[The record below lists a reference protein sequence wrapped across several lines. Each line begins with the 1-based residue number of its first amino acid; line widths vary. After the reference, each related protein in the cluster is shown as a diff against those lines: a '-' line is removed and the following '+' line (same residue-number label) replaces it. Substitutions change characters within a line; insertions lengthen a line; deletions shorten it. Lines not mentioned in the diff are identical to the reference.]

1 MQPKPKRFYEE
12 TGMYI
17 DWPQLKRLPQVN
29 TFIDIGVGPK
39 GTPVLWEQFRDA
51 KIICI
56 DPLDEAE
63 IIAAKLLQNS
73 DYIFLKTALGNQSST
88 SFINIDENLGKSS
101 LLISTPINTDC
112 DILERRTTSISR
124 LDDVLKPFNDLG
136 AIGIKIDTE
145 GYELNILK
153 GAIDTLSSTRFVLAE
168 VRHNHISFEGQYGF
182 GEFNAFMA
190 SNGFVPSIVF
200 TAKPFIVDICYE
212 PLHVFA

>member
-1 MQPKPKRFYEE
+1 M
-12 TGMYI
+12 
-17 DWPQLKRLPQVN
+17 
-29 TFIDIGVGPK
+29 
-39 GTPVLWEQFRDA
+39 
-51 KIICI
+51 
-56 DPLDEAE
+56 
-63 IIAAKLLQNS
+63 
-73 DYIFLKTALGNQSST
+73 KTALGNQSST

-101 LLISTPINTDC
+101 LLVSTPINTDC

-136 AIGIKIDTE
+136 DIGIKIDTE

-190 SNGFVPSIVF
+190 KMVSF
-200 TAKPFIVDICYE
+200 
-212 PLHVFA
+212 LL